1 MWRPSFRCRALGA
14 ADRTAAEARWLI
26 GSESGEAETGIPADP
41 KAIAAME
48 RRKAERIDKALSCVL
63 VIGDRRHPGIVVDL
77 SPMGLFVQTSVSPP
91 PGERVR
97 VVLRREGVAD
107 VEVEASV
114 ARTSGLPRRTASVAR
129 SGVGL
134 RIESI
139 SDDYRQL
146 LHSIPQPEEAPPRPA
161 KETEE
166 APPCSTVQTEEA
178 PSPERTAAG
187 PPPKSSRSIAYRVR
201 AQQTSGSCYRTLQ
214 ISAASE
220 EEARDMASARLDE
233 GWEILSVDP
242 SRA

>member
-1 MWRPSFRCRALGA
+1 
-14 ADRTAAEARWLI
+14 
-26 GSESGEAETGIPADP
+26 
-41 KAIAAME
+41 ME

-63 VIGDRRHPGIVVDL
+63 VIGDRHHPGIVVDL

-91 PGERVR
+91 PGERVQ
-97 VVLRREGVAD
+97 VVLRREGGAD

-114 ARTSGLPRRTASVAR
+114 ARTSGLPRRTASAAR
-129 SGVGL
+129 GGVGL

-146 LHSIPQPEEAPPRPA
+146 LHSIPQPEEAPPRPE
-161 KETEE
+161 KE
-166 APPCSTVQTEEA
+166 TEEA
-178 PSPERTAAG
+178 PSPERTAAA

-201 AQQTSGSCYRTLQ
+201 AQQTSGSGYRTLQ

-220 EEARDMASARLDE
+220 EEARGMASARLDE